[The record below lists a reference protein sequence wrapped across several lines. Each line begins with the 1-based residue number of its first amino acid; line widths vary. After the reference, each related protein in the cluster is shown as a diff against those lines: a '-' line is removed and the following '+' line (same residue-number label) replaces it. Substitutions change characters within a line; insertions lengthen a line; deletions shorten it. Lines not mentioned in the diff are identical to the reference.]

1 MKKGLIIVVV
11 LVLVIAGIT
20 AMWGVGVSNTE
31 IETVALGE
39 AQEKS
44 CEAFH
49 DKMWKVLQEQAGV
62 ANEYKDAF
70 AEIYPA
76 LMEGRYSTGGG
87 MMKWVQEANPEFDTS
102 LYAKL
107 MASIEGQ
114 REGFFVEQQKLI
126 DIDKKHKIMRKTF
139 PNKLIVGNRA
149 NIGYLEENGKV
160 VRTGIMIITSA
171 STKEAYA
178 TGEDNKTLF

>member
-1 MKKGLIIVVV
+1 MKGLIISVV
-11 LVLVIAGIT
+11 LLFVVAGVI

-39 AQEKS
+39 AQQQS

-62 ANEYKDAF
+62 TNEYKDAF

-126 DIDKKHKIMRKTF
+126 DIDKKHKVMRKTF
-139 PNKLIVGNRA
+139 PKKIVIGKRP
-149 NIGYLEENGKV
+149 NIGYLVENGV
-160 VRTGIMIITSA
+160 VVKTGITIITSTN
-171 STKEAYA
+171 TKEAYA